1 MLAVVVCFP
10 IDSLNQ
16 FTPQGGWSDQ
26 QSLVG
31 FLARI
36 PCEGI
41 EEIGDISPDHGVT
54 GEIAQDGVDAARYD
68 VIVSSAEMDIAPE
81 SIRIAPDDETE
92 LRVGLKPAHPVDD
105 VHAFIFE
112 LASPFDVVFFIKA
125 GFELDEDCH
134 LLPVDT
140 GFHQRVHNGRPW
152 IDAIERL

>member
-1 MLAVVVCFP
+1 MLAVVVDFP

-54 GEIAQDGVDAARYD
+54 GEIAQVGVDAARYD

-92 LRVGLKPAHPVDD
+92 LRMGLKPAQ
-105 VHAFIFE
+105 FRSE
-112 LASPFDVVFFIKA
+112 
-125 GFELDEDCH
+125 
-134 LLPVDT
+134 
-140 GFHQRVHNGRPW
+140 
-152 IDAIERL
+152 IESLIAAKHS